1 MKSTRSQANA
11 GSGESESIL
20 HTERSLIELEE
31 YAAREGVSSSIIH
44 ECGRLGIVQIRKCK
58 GRCYVVDVPL
68 SPHISGLE
76 GKAGNREALSHG
88 ITPMRLCD
96 KIKEFTNPDE
106 WTTRQAA
113 LDKIVNE
120 KVGPKLAHLKETK
133 SQSLQLKDSA
143 ETTSKRVL
151 DSKREVDSSSST
163 TDTSARA
170 ELREVSKQEEKAP
183 AKTEIDEDEILDMLG
198 LEPPELI
205 NNSNSSTSDDD
216 SMDTVDEY
224 PIDLRGSG
232 STDMMDDDTI
242 DLNDDEPIRT
252 PDLETPPEPENF
264 DWPIERIEEMS
275 ALEEALLPEIERE
288 ATATKSVLQSRRFWQ
303 VTTLFSL
310 LLFVSAFCVTVWI
323 YSDYQVQQSRL
334 NEAYSSIQS
343 VYNDF
348 IEQKETTQMLQEQ
361 LDTAQANLL
370 KLQNELGQSSAE
382 IKTLQAQL
390 GQGQDQEVPGETS
403 AINEPDEQAGQVNDT
418 AVNEM

>member
-11 GSGESESIL
+11 GSGESEPIL

-68 SPHISGLE
+68 SPHISSLE
-76 GKAGNREALSHG
+76 GKAGNREATANG
-88 ITPMRLCD
+88 PTPMRLCD

-106 WTTRQAA
+106 WATRQAA
-113 LDKIVNE
+113 LDNIVND

-133 SQSLQLKDSA
+133 SQSLQLKEA
-143 ETTSKRVL
+143 GEVTNKRVL
-151 DSKREVDSSSST
+151 ESKREVESSSST
-163 TDTSARA
+163 TDTSVRA
-170 ELREVSKQEEKAP
+170 ELRKVSRQKEKVP
-183 AKTEIDEDEILDMLG
+183 AKTEIDDDEILDMLG

-205 NNSNSSTSDDD
+205 NNSKSSTSYDD

-224 PIDLRGSG
+224 PIDLRGKG
-232 STDMMDDDTI
+232 TADMMDDDTI
-242 DLNDDEPIRT
+242 DIDDDEPIRT

-275 ALEEALLPEIERE
+275 ALEESLLPEVERE
-288 ATATKSVLQSRRFWQ
+288 GTETKSVLQSRRFWQ
-303 VTTLFSL
+303 VMTLFSL
-310 LLFVSAFCVTVWI
+310 LLFVSAFCITVWI
-323 YSDYQVQQSRL
+323 YNDYQVQKGRL
-334 NEAYSSIQS
+334 NEAYASIQS

-348 IEQKETTQMLQEQ
+348 IEQKETTHMLQEQ
-361 LDTAQANLL
+361 LDTAQSNLL

-390 GQGQDQEVPGETS
+390 GRGEEVSDEAPVK
-403 AINEPDEQAGQVNDT
+403 NEPDEQAGQTNE
-418 AVNEM
+418 AGENEM